1 MKKYEIPDSNLKIIL
16 DERTEEKDNK
26 ITIDLE
32 EYKELLEIKG
42 KYEELKQHPEIKY
55 IYLYEPYPTKI
66 IDTTPKVTW
75 ATYSKEQE

>member
-1 MKKYEIPDSNLKIIL
+1 M
-16 DERTEEKDNK
+16 KDNK

-32 EYKELLEIKG
+32 EYKELLKIKG

-75 ATYSKEQE
+75 TTYSKEQE

>member
-1 MKKYEIPDSNLKIIL
+1 M
-16 DERTEEKDNK
+16 KDNK

-32 EYKELLEIKG
+32 EYKELLKIKG

-66 IDTTPKVTW
+66 IDTPPKVTW
-75 ATYSKEQE
+75 TTYSKEQE